1 MQNTESEILTGSTSW
16 TTQQSIAI
24 MAVDNLR
31 PSTQCLE
38 LMDQIDAQKI
48 THEQA
53 VAAILQK
60 AAQYAAFA
68 A

>member
-1 MQNTESEILTGSTSW
+1 MQTTTPSIEPASTAW
-16 TTQQSIAI
+16 ATQQAIAI
-24 MAVDNLR
+24 MAVDNLH
-31 PSTQCLE
+31 PSSECLE

-60 AAQYAAFA
+60 AAKYAANA
-68 A
+68 N

>member
-16 TTQQSIAI
+16 ATQQAMAI

-31 PSTQCLE
+31 PSAQCLD

-60 AAQYAAFA
+60 AVRYATNA

>member
-1 MQNTESEILTGSTSW
+1 MQNTESETRTDSTNW
-16 TTQQSIAI
+16 ATKQSIAI

-31 PSTQCLE
+31 PSAQCLE
-38 LMDQIDAQKI
+38 LMDQIDAQKV

-60 AAQYAAFA
+60 AARYATNA

>member
-48 THEQA
+48 THEEA
-53 VAAILQK
+53 VAAILQQ
-60 AAQYAAFA
+60 AARYAANTT
-68 A
+68 

>member
-1 MQNTESEILTGSTSW
+1 MQNTESETLTGSISW
-16 TTQQSIAI
+16 ATQQAIAI

-31 PSTQCLE
+31 PSAQCLE
-38 LMDQIDAQKI
+38 LMDQIDAQKV

-60 AAQYAAFA
+60 ATQYAANA

>member
-1 MQNTESEILTGSTSW
+1 MQNTESETRTGSTNW
-16 TTQQSIAI
+16 ATQQSIAI
-24 MAVDNLR
+24 MAVDNLH
-31 PSTQCLE
+31 PSGECLE
-38 LMDQIDAQKI
+38 LMDQIDAQKV

-60 AAQYAAFA
+60 AARYATNA

>member
-1 MQNTESEILTGSTSW
+1 MQNTESETLTESTSW
-16 TTQQSIAI
+16 ATQQSIAI

-31 PSTQCLE
+31 PSAQCLE
-38 LMDQIDAQKI
+38 LMDQIDAHKI
-48 THEQA
+48 THEEA

-60 AAQYAAFA
+60 AARYATNA

>member
-1 MQNTESEILTGSTSW
+1 MQNTESETRTDSTNW
-16 TTQQSIAI
+16 ATQQSIAI

-31 PSTQCLE
+31 PSAQCLE
-38 LMDQIDAQKI
+38 LMHQIDAQKI

-60 AAQYAAFA
+60 AAQYAANA

>member
-1 MQNTESEILTGSTSW
+1 MQNAESEILTGSTSW
-16 TTQQSIAI
+16 ATKQSIAI

-31 PSTQCLE
+31 PSAQCLE

-60 AAQYAAFA
+60 AAQYATNA